1 MASIVPSQI
10 SFMFHRILSA
20 HNKLNIFERRT
31 APLSTTII
39 LYGKAIDSTD
49 IIKTHNATRLLT
61 LTNLEQV
68 YKYSYFVPTSSIG
81 VELLTR
87 TAALTR
93 NELNEMISVWLD
105 EMAESHTTVTTGR
118 YVEAYINEQK

>member
-1 MASIVPSQI
+1 MSE
-10 SFMFHRILSA
+10 
-20 HNKLNIFERRT
+20 NTERRY
-31 APLSTTII
+31 LKWYNKVG
-39 LYGKAIDSTD
+39 YGSGDVAGNVVY
-49 IIKTHNATRLLT
+49 NATRLLT